1 MSLSGGRRLPSQLLV
16 GLEGSGGGRLGSG
29 DSAGW
34 LSDPLRPST
43 SSIRASAL
51 PAGVLPSVHQGSRL
65 NPGASKPS
73 SEGGSRASPQS
84 PGFYNR
90 LFLVQ
95 KASGSWRPIIDLF
108 ALNDYITSSRFHMET
123 PRSVLSSIRPG
134 DWMISLDLQ
143 DAYLQVPVHH
153 DSRRY
158 LRFVV
163 AGKSYQFRVLCFG
176 LTTAPQVFT
185 RIMAPVSAIL
195 HRYGVRMLRYLDD
208 WLILAST
215 EIACIQSR
223 DRLLSICTELGIQ
236 VNLTKSSLVPT
247 QSLVYL
253 GMEIRSLP
261 FIARPTPVRVNNL
274 IRLIEEFLSTPSPP
288 ALLWRRLLGH
298 LSSLTLLVSGGMIR
312 MRLLQLCLKDQWDFL
327 DDQFQVSWSP
337 LCREDLLWWSRVA
350 QLREG
355 ASLSLPAP
363 DISFFSD
370 ASDVGWGALVGEH
383 HASGLWSP
391 HQKALSINMRE
402 LLAVQF
408 GLQAFEHLLVGMS
421 VALFCDNTTTVAYLR
436 RSGGTFSSTLNATA
450 REVLLW
456 VENHRVRLLPQF
468 IMGSSNV
475 TADALKSPQSGD
487 RVGMDPSSGG
497 SGSAGPQMA
506 SSNRS
511 VCNLPDSEAYSVFL
525 TSLRSAGSGDRCSSP
540 ALGRSPSLCLS
551 SDRHHKESSS
561 QTEVLEEL
569 RVDSHS
575 SVLASEGLVP
585 RSSGTIV
592 RRSCH
597 TVKSKRSYKTAPLPP
612 IPPKSAYASA
622 DCMATI
628 KRFARQAGFSPA
640 VAGQL
645 IFSRRLSTRLNYQ
658 ARWGTY
664 RKWCKDFG
672 HRSSSPSI
680 AKIADFLTYMFKSK
694 GAALSTIKRYRAM
707 LSAVFK
713 FPLPEI
719 STSPILKDLIQSFKI
734 SAPRPLFPPP
744 PWDLDK
750 VLQYLSGPPFEP
762 LARASF
768 LDKTKKALFLLAMA
782 TAKRVSEL
790 QALSFSVSFQGED
803 LVLYYDPFFRAKTE
817 SVSNPLPRSIIV
829 PSLSDFA
836 GDLPERVQ
844 CPVSAIKFLRKAAR
858 SASFIPSR
866 LFVSPRNLERAMSK
880 NAMSFYLRQLIVD
893 SGVVSSSHPPRA
905 HDIRGIAT
913 SLNYYSN
920 LSLSN
925 LMQVATWKSNR
936 VFASRYLK
944 EVSATQDNI
953 QQFGPLVIT
962 GDRLQP
968 KPPQQSIGCS
978 RSTLLSARLSLSSNF
993 SSSFPD

>member
-1 MSLSGGRRLPSQLLV
+1 MDAWVVEVLRVGYRIPFDRQPPLSERP
-16 GLEGSGGGRLGSG
+16 
-29 DSAGW
+29 
-34 LSDPLRPST
+34 LS
-43 SSIRASAL
+43 L
-51 PAGVLPSVHQGSRL
+51 PAYSLQSIKGVALTQELQHLLQK
-65 NPGASKPS
+65 GAVEP
-73 SEGGSRASPQS
+73 APQS
-84 PGFYNR
+84 PGFYSR
-90 LFLVQ
+90 LFLFQ
-95 KASGSWRPIIDLF
+95 KASGSWRPIIDLST
-108 ALNDYITSSRFHMET
+108 LNGYVTSSHFHMET
-123 PRSVLSSIRPG
+123 PQSVLRSIRPG
-134 DWMISLDLQ
+134 DWMVSLDLQ
-143 DAYLQVPVHH
+143 DAYLQVPVHR

-163 AGKSYQFRVLCFG
+163 KGRTYQFRVLCFS

-195 HRYGVRMLRYLDD
+195 HKYGVRMLRYLDD
-208 WLILAST
+208 WLILASS
-215 EIACIQSR
+215 ELACLQSR
-223 DRLLSICTELGIQ
+223 DRLLTVCTELGIQ

-261 FIARPTPVRVNNL
+261 FIARPTPARVSNL
-274 IRLIEEFLSTPSPP
+274 LRLIEEFLSTPSPP
-288 ALLWRRLLGH
+288 AFLWRRLLGH
-298 LSSLTLLVSGGMIR
+298 LSSLTLLVPGGMLR

-337 LCREDLLWWSRVA
+337 LCREDLLWWARVA
-350 QLREG
+350 QRREEV
-355 ASLSLPAP
+355 SLSLPVP
-363 DISFFSD
+363 DVSFFSD

-391 HQKALSINMRE
+391 LQTALSINLRE
-402 LLAVQF
+402 LLAVQYS
-408 GLQAFEHLLVGMS
+408 LLALEHLLVGLS

-436 RSGGTFSSTLNATA
+436 RSGGTFSSTLNDTA
-450 REVLLW
+450 REILLW
-456 VENHRVRLLPQF
+456 AETNRVRLLPQF
-468 IMGSSNV
+468 IKGSSNV
-475 TADALKSPQSGD
+475 TADILSRPNQ
-487 RVGMDPSSGG
+487 VIG
-497 SGSAGPQMA
+497 SEWTLHQEVVDHLVHKWPAVIDLFA
-506 SSNRS
+506 
-511 VCNLPDSEAYSVFL
+511 
-525 TSLRSAGSGDRCSSP
+525 TSLTARLPVYFSPASDSRAAGTDALLQPWDNLQAYAFPPITIIRRVLVKLRSSRNCELTLIGPSGTVVRCS
-540 ALGRSPSLCLS
+540 
-551 SDRHHKESSS
+551 H
-561 QTEVLEEL
+561 
-569 RVDSHS
+569 
-575 SVLASEGLVP
+575 
-585 RSSGTIV
+585 
-592 RRSCH
+592 H
-597 TVKSKRSYKTAPLPP
+597 TVKSKRSSKTAPLPSLSS
-612 IPPKSAYASA
+612 KSAYASA

-628 KRFARQAGFSPA
+628 KRFARQAGFSST

-645 IFSRRLSTRLNYQ
+645 VFCRRQSTRLNYQ

-664 RKWCKDFG
+664 RMWCRDFG

-680 AKIADFLTYMFKSK
+680 SKIAEFLTYLFKRK
-694 GAALSTIKRYRAM
+694 GAALSTIKGYRAM

-719 STSPILKDLIQSFKI
+719 STSPILKDLVRSFEI

-744 PWDLDK
+744 PWYLDK
-750 VLQYLSGPPFEP
+750 VLKYLSGLPFEP

-768 LDKTKKALFLLAMA
+768 LDKTKKALFLLAMS

-817 SVSNPLPRSIIV
+817 SAANPLPRSVIV

-844 CPVSAIKFLRKAAR
+844 CPVRAIKFLRRAAR
-858 SASFIPSR
+858 SASYIPSR
-866 LFVSPRNLERAMSK
+866 LFVSPRNPERAMSK
-880 NAMSFYLRQLIVD
+880 NAISFYLRQLITD
-893 SGVVSSSHPPRA
+893 SGAVSTSRPPRA

-953 QQFGPLVIT
+953 QRFGPLVIA
-962 GDRLQP
+962 GDRLHP
-968 KPPQQSIGCS
+968 RPPQHKH
-978 RSTLLSARLSLSSNF
+978 
-993 SSSFPD
+993 

>member
-1 MSLSGGRRLPSQLLV
+1 MDAWVVEALRVGYRIPFDRRPPLSECP
-16 GLEGSGGGRLGSG
+16 
-29 DSAGW
+29 
-34 LSDPLRPST
+34 LS
-43 SSIRASAL
+43 L
-51 PAGVLPSVHQGSRL
+51 PAYSPQSFKGVALTQELQNLLRK
-65 NPGASKPS
+65 GAVEP
-73 SEGGSRASPQS
+73 APQS
-84 PGFYNR
+84 PGFYSR

-95 KASGSWRPIIDLF
+95 KPSGSWCPIIDLST
-108 ALNDYITSSRFHMET
+108 LNDYITSSHFHMET
-123 PRSVLSSIRPG
+123 PQSVLRSIRPG

-153 DSRRY
+153 NSCCY

-176 LTTAPQVFT
+176 LTIAPQVFT

-215 EIACIQSR
+215 ELTCLQSR

-274 IRLIEEFLSTPSPP
+274 LRLIEEFLSTPSPP
-288 ALLWRRLLGH
+288 AFFRRRLLGH
-298 LSSLTLLVSGGMIR
+298 LSSLTLLVSGGMLRI
-312 MRLLQLCLKDQWDFL
+312 RLLQLCLKDQWDFL

-337 LCREDLLWWSRVA
+337 LCREDLLWWARVA

-355 ASLSLPAP
+355 VSFSLPAP
-363 DISFFSD
+363 DVSFFSD
-370 ASDVGWGALVGEH
+370 TSNVGWGGPRRRTPCLGSLVSSSEDFLYQPER
-383 HASGLWSP
+383 ASSSSVRPEGLRTP
-391 HQKALSINMRE
+391 
-402 LLAVQF
+402 V
-408 GLQAFEHLLVGMS
+408 
-421 VALFCDNTTTVAYLR
+421 
-436 RSGGTFSSTLNATA
+436 GGTVGSTVLRQHHHSRLSSSFGRNVLFHSERHSKGGTPLGGESPCPSPATVHHGVVQCHSG
-450 REVLLW
+450 R
-456 VENHRVRLLPQF
+456 
-468 IMGSSNV
+468 S
-475 TADALKSPQSGD
+475 KSPQSGD
-487 RVGMDPSSGG
+487 WVGMDPSSGG
-497 SGSAGPQMA
+497 SRSAGPQMA
-506 SSNRS
+506 SGDQS
-511 VCNLPDSEAYSVFL
+511 VCDLPDREASGVFL
-525 TSLRSAGSGDRCSSP
+525 TGLGSAGSGNGCSSP
-540 ALGRSPSLCLS
+540 ALGRSPGLRLS
-551 SDRHHKESSS
+551 SDRHHKESSC

-569 RVDSHS
+569 RVDSHR
-575 SVLASEGLVP
+575 SVLASEGMVP
-585 RSSGTIV
+585 GPSGTVI
-592 RRSCH
+592 RRSHH
-597 TVKSKRSYKTAPLPP
+597 TVKSKRSTKTAPLPP
-612 IPPKSAYASA
+612 LPSKSAYASA

-628 KRFARQAGFSPA
+628 KRFARQAGFSSA

-645 IFSRRLSTRLNYQ
+645 IFCRRLSTCLNYQ

-664 RKWCKDFG
+664 RKWCSDFG

-680 AKIADFLTYMFKSK
+680 AKIAEFLTYMFKRK
-694 GAALSTIKRYRAM
+694 RAALSTIKGYRAM

-719 STSPILKDLIQSFKI
+719 STSPILKDLIRSFEI

-817 SVSNPLPRSIIV
+817 SASNPLPRSVIV
-829 PSLSDFA
+829 PSLLDFA

-844 CPVSAIKFLRKAAR
+844 CPLRAIKFLRKAAR
-858 SASFIPSR
+858 SASYIPSR
-866 LFVSPRNLERAMSK
+866 LFVSPRNLERAMS
-880 NAMSFYLRQLIVD
+880 FYLRQLIVD
-893 SGVVSSSHPPRA
+893 SGAVSTSRPPRA

-925 LMQVATWKSNR
+925 LMQVATWKSNL

-953 QQFGPLVIT
+953 RQFGPLVIA
-962 GDRLQP
+962 GDRLHP
-968 KPPQQSIGCS
+968 RPPQHKQ
-978 RSTLLSARLSLSSNF
+978 
-993 SSSFPD
+993 